1 MNEKTKKW
9 LKVAGIIIAAL
20 LLYGVFNL
28 FFGGVSQKA
37 SYDFAEKPSGLLQEA
52 DSLKAPALGR
62 NNFIPESGSAPAPAM
77 EKMETKSLAELDE
90 ILGGDEKS
98 QDKRVIKN
106 GNLSLKV
113 AKTEKAAKEISE
125 IAKSKEGEVFSS
137 SFYER
142 VKGSKSGMMT
152 VKVPVNRFEETME
165 EIKKVA
171 TQVVSESTI
180 GKDVTEQYADLQAQL
195 KNKRVEEETFV
206 KILDRAGKIE
216 DVLKV
221 TKEISRVRGE
231 IERLEGRIK
240 YLESQT
246 DMSTITV
253 SLSEDVEIT
262 PVGEGWRP
270 WQMVKSSVKTLIKN
284 AQGSI
289 DNLIYFVIVK
299 IPSIIVFFLILWIIY
314 WIGKKAYQKIKS

>member
-1 MNEKTKKW
+1 MNEKIKRW
-9 LKVAGIIIAAL
+9 LKITGIVIGAL

-28 FFGGVSQKA
+28 FYGGISNKA
-37 SYDFAEKPSGLLQEA
+37 TYNFKEKPNELLQGVNLA
-52 DSLKAPALGR
+52 KPSK
-62 NNFIPESGSAPAPAM
+62 IPAPGMGGTEM
-77 EKMETKSLAELDE
+77 EDSMKLRSAAD
-90 ILGGDEKS
+90 GGKNEF

-113 AKTEKAAKEISE
+113 AKTENAAKKISE
-125 IAKSKEGEVFSS
+125 IAKSKGGEVFSS
-137 SFYER
+137 RFYESI
-142 VKGSKSGMMT
+142 GGLKSGTIT
-152 VKVPVNRFEETME
+152 VKVPVDKFEETME
-165 EIKKVA
+165 AIKKVA
-171 TQVVSESTI
+171 TQVVSESTT

-195 KNKRVEEETFV
+195 KNKRAEEQAFV

-246 DMSTITV
+246 DMSTIAV
-253 SLSEDVEIT
+253 SLSEDVEIS

-270 WQMVKSSVKTLIKN
+270 WQSVKSSVKTLIKN
-284 AQGSI
+284 TQSCI
-289 DNLIYFVIVK
+289 DSLIYFIIVK
-299 IPSIIVFFLILWIIY
+299 IPSIAAFLLILWIIY
-314 WIGKKAYQKIKS
+314 WIGKKIYRKIRT

>member
-1 MNEKTKKW
+1 MNEKIKRW
-9 LKVAGIIIAAL
+9 LKITGIVIGAL
-20 LLYGVFNL
+20 LLYGIFNL
-28 FFGGVSQKA
+28 FYGSISNKA
-37 SYDFAEKPSGLLQEA
+37 TYNFKEKPNKLLQGVNLA
-52 DSLKAPALGR
+52 KPSK
-62 NNFIPESGSAPAPAM
+62 ISAPGMGETEM
-77 EKMETKSLAELDE
+77 EDSMKLRSAAD
-90 ILGGDEKS
+90 GGKNEF

-113 AKTEKAAKEISE
+113 AKTEESAKKISE

-142 VKGSKSGMMT
+142 VKGSKSGTMT
-152 VKVPVNRFEETME
+152 IRVPVNRFEEAME

-171 TQVVSESTI
+171 TQVISESTT

-195 KNKRVEEETFV
+195 KNKRAEEETFV
-206 KILDRAGKIE
+206 RILDRTGKIE

-253 SLSEDVEIT
+253 SLREDVEIT

-270 WQMVKSSVKTLIKN
+270 WQAVKSSVKTLIKN

-299 IPSIIVFFLILWIIY
+299 IPSIIIFFLILWIVY
-314 WIGKKAYQKIKS
+314 WIGKRAYQKVKS

>member
-9 LKVAGIIIAAL
+9 LKITGIVIGVL

-37 SYDFAEKPSGLLQEA
+37 GHSFKEKSGGLSQKI
-52 DSLKAPALGR
+52 DSSKAPGLG
-62 NNFIPESGSAPAPAM
+62 ISGSKLGSRISAPATG
-77 EKMETKSLAELDE
+77 ESGIKNLAESE
-90 ILGGDEKS
+90 KISGGDKES

-113 AKTEKAAKEISE
+113 AKTEESAKKISE
-125 IAKSKEGEVFSS
+125 IAKSKGGEVFSS
-137 SFYER
+137 SFYEK
-142 VKGSKSGMMT
+142 VKGSKSGTMT
-152 VKVPVNRFEETME
+152 VKVPVNRFEEAIE

-171 TQVVSESTI
+171 TQVVSESTT
-180 GKDVTEQYADLQAQL
+180 GKDVT
-195 KNKRVEEETFV
+195 ETFV

-216 DVLKV
+216 EVLKV

-246 DMSTITV
+246 DMSTISV
-253 SLSEDVEIT
+253 DLSEDIEIT
-262 PVGEGWRP
+262 PVGEDWRP
-270 WQMVKSSVKTLIKN
+270 WQVVKKSVKTLVKN
-284 AQGSI
+284 TQGFA

-299 IPSIIVFFLILWIIY
+299 IPSIIIFLLILWIVY
-314 WIGKKAYQKIKS
+314 WIGKRAYQKVKS